1 MWTTDLGTSFVYL
14 VNYRI
19 LQMFTFSILFPHVL
33 PLKTHPGSNWRS
45 SAVLPWDDRRRS
57 ATSAVARRAAQ
68 RRPWRPRA
76 PTRSAAPGGS
86 PPARPGTPG
95 TEWERLYDCDF
106 RTTYWILSYLNL
118 FIHFIHIIS
127 IYIIYIYSENTC
139 YNLFLVRMKDA
150 CCGPQGLAWSLL
162 VLLQSRGSPKIT
174 IPQTNVTTLVGLVS
188 TILSQDRAVETVPQC
203 PPHTSEHSDSRCRE
217 TRHPAEFSLQRAP
230 TSPPVSLL
238 PTLPPQPF
246 LRVSTRIPE
255 VPHQSVSPDIHA
267 QPIVQ
272 LHTHFEL

>member
-127 IYIIYIYSENTC
+127 IYIIYIYKVKIHAIICFWCVWKTRVADPKVSHEVC
-139 YNLFLVRMKDA
+139 
-150 CCGPQGLAWSLL
+150 WSCSKVA
-162 VLLQSRGSPKIT
+162 VLQKLPSPKRMWR
-174 IPQTNVTTLVGLVS
+174 P
-188 TILSQDRAVETVPQC
+188 
-203 PPHTSEHSDSRCRE
+203 
-217 TRHPAEFSLQRAP
+217 
-230 TSPPVSLL
+230 
-238 PTLPPQPF
+238 
-246 LRVSTRIPE
+246 
-255 VPHQSVSPDIHA
+255 
-267 QPIVQ
+267 
-272 LHTHFEL
+272 